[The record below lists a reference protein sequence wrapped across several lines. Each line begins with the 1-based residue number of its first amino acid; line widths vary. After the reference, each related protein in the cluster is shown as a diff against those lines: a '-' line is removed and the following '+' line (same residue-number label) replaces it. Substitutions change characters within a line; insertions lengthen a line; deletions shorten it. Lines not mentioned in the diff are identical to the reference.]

1 MTTLVAAASW
11 ASVTSKMSWVGSVP
25 VSVRVVPLTVG
36 ANALSAAHVLDSAT
50 RPDPTVVKLNGR
62 ALVPASLVTD
72 PPPSTVRVEKAA
84 SGPAITPLPAARVVA
99 PSTRRRPANDQV
111 ERRRGRR
118 RLTVR
123 DGRAVRGRV
132 GAKGG
137 GSAIGHRAPNGTLA
151 AAPLNRRPTRCTR
164 PLCRASRRSY
174 RWQRL
179 GPLSRPP
186 SSPPFPPNRRWRP
199 PKSPRPKLTRT

>member
-1 MTTLVAAASW
+1 MGLVYAPVPVTLIKIVGSGVDVGTLMTTLVAAASW

-84 SGPAITPLPAARVVA
+84 SGPAITPLPAARVVG
-99 PSTRRRPANDQV
+99 PSTVADPPTIRLSV
-111 ERRRGRR
+111 EEG
-118 RLTVR
+118 
-123 DGRAVRGRV
+123 DV
-132 GAKGG
+132 G
-137 GSAIGHRAPNGTLA
+137 SLFAIV
-151 AAPLNRRPTRCTR
+151 
-164 PLCRASRRSY
+164 
-174 RWQRL
+174 
-179 GPLSRPP
+179 GPSGVG
-186 SSPPFPPNRRWRP
+186 
-199 PKSPRPKLTRT
+199 